1 MTTSWSER
9 VGLIAILAVAVL
21 SQAVGNV
28 FLSKGMKQ
36 IAADQFSTEHWASV
50 AVQAVRNP
58 MILCGVALFVV
69 FFVLF
74 ATAVSRADLSFV
86 LPAISSEVVLTV
98 AFAQYFLGE
107 AVSATRWMGA
117 VLISVGIVLVL
128 QSKPRTFGLA
138 PDAPPAPGERTR

>member
-9 VGLIAILAVAVL
+9 AGLIAILAVAVL

-36 IAADQFSTEHWASV
+36 IAADQFSTEQWGSL
-50 AVQAVRNP
+50 AVQAVHNP
-58 MILCGVALFVV
+58 MILGGVALFIV

-86 LPAISSEVVLTV
+86 LPAISSEVILTV
-98 AFAQYFLGE
+98 AFADYFLDE
-107 AVSATRWMGA
+107 AVSPTRWMGA

-128 QSKPRTFGLA
+128 QSNPRTFGLA
-138 PDAPPAPGERTR
+138 PGAQPVSGEPIR